1 MEIEQLRD
9 HVVKVDEEYR
19 HLATKHRGCEEKLE
33 KLEHRFYLTEA
44 EKLEKAML
52 KKQKLQLKD
61 KMQEILNRYKGELAE
76 QEA

>member
-1 MEIEQLRD
+1 MENEQLRD

-19 HLATKHRGCEEKLE
+19 HLATRHRGCDEKLE

-44 EKLEKAML
+44 EKLEKVLL

-61 KMQEILNRYKGELAE
+61 KMQGILNRYKGALAE
-76 QEA
+76 HKA